1 MAIEFPIYLDNHATT
16 RTDPR
21 VVEAMQPY
29 FTQDYGNASSG
40 NHVFGWRAEEALH
53 LARERVAQAIGAA
66 DAREIV
72 FTSGATESN
81 NTVLFGA
88 VAAADK
94 PAPHII
100 SVATEHR
107 SVLDPCSILQ
117 ERGVR
122 VTVLP
127 VDASGLVDPE
137 AIARAIEPDTIL
149 VSVMLANN
157 EIGVLQPV
165 EKIGEICRE
174 AGVLFHSDAA
184 QTLGKTQMSVDRMQ
198 ADFVSLSAHKCY
210 GPKGIGALYLR
221 NAARRKLRPLLYGGG
236 QERGFRSGTVAV
248 PLAVGFAR
256 AVELCAQAMPDEAR
270 RIWQLRE
277 RLWTRLQE
285 ALDGISLNGH
295 PTRRLVGNLNVAF
308 EGVDGAALL
317 SAFSQVALSSGSA
330 CHSSATEPSH
340 VLLALGLPAAL
351 AKASLRFGIGRF
363 NTDEEIDWIATQV
376 IEVVRNLRAR
386 RQGTSDSN
394 ARLLGD

>member
-21 VVEAMQPY
+21 VVAAMEPY

-40 NHVFGWRAEEALH
+40 SHVFGWRAEEALH
-53 LARERVAQAIGAA
+53 LARERLAQAIGAE
-66 DAREIV
+66 DAREIF

-81 NTVLFGA
+81 NTVLFGL
-88 VAAADK
+88 VAASEK
-94 PAPHII
+94 KTPHLIT
-100 SVATEHR
+100 VATEHR
-107 SVLDPCSILQ
+107 SVLDPCKVLQ
-117 ERGVR
+117 ERGAR

-127 VDASGLVDPE
+127 VDAGGLVDPE
-137 AIARAIEPDTIL
+137 AIARAIEPDTLL

-184 QTLGKTQMSVDRMQ
+184 QVLGKTQMSVERMQ

-221 NAARRKLRPLLYGGG
+221 EAARRRLQPLLYGGG
-236 QERGFRSGTVAV
+236 QERGLRSGTVAV

-256 AVELCAQAMPDEAR
+256 AVELCAQAMPGEGR
-270 RIWQLRE
+270 KIWELRE
-277 RLWTRLQE
+277 RLWQRLQ
-285 ALDGISLNGH
+285 ASLDGISLNGH
-295 PTRRLVGNLNVAF
+295 ALRRLPGNLNVAF

-317 SAFSQVALSSGSA
+317 SAFSKVALSSGSA

-340 VLLALGLPAAL
+340 VLLALGLAPAL

-363 NTDEEIDWIATQV
+363 NTDEEIDWVADHV
-376 IEVVRNLRAR
+376 IEVVRTLRAK
-386 RQGTSDSN
+386 RQGT
-394 ARLLGD
+394 AV